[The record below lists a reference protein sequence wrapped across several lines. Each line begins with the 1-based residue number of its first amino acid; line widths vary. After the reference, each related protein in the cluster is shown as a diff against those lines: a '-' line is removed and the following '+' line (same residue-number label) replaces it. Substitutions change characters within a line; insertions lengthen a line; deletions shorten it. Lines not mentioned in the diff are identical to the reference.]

1 MVTFNSK
8 GVKALILLIDELHI
22 LLTCYAKTRA
32 SLHPKQNAECE
43 KTFPT
48 FYGLSAFMVIL
59 GFLFAFRML
68 YLIFPHL
75 IGFLYFQH
83 KQQEDRQRALDSERK
98 EVSIFE
104 FSHSYNDQ
112 LARRY

>member
-1 MVTFNSK
+1 MTFNSK
-8 GVKALILLIDELHI
+8 GVKTFILMMDLVHI
-22 LLTCYAKTRA
+22 LLSCYAKTRA
-32 SLHPKQNAECE
+32 SQQPNQIAECE

-83 KQQEDRQRALDSERK
+83 K
-98 EVSIFE
+98 
-104 FSHSYNDQ
+104 
-112 LARRY
+112 

>member
-8 GVKALILLIDELHI
+8 GVKTLILLMDLVHI
-22 LLTCYAKTRA
+22 LLSCYSKIRA
-32 SLHPKQNAECE
+32 NQHPKQIEVCE

-48 FYGLSAFMVIL
+48 FYGLSAMMVIL
-59 GFLFAFRML
+59 GFLFAFRMF

-83 KQQEDRQRALDSERK
+83 KQQEDR
-98 EVSIFE
+98 
-104 FSHSYNDQ
+104 
-112 LARRY
+112 